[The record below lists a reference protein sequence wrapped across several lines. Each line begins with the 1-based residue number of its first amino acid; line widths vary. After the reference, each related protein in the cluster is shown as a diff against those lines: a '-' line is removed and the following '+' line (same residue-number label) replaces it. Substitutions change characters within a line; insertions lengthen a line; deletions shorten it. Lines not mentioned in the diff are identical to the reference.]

1 MCTLLSFKKFDSTI
15 TPLSAKSPQLAESA
29 DKLMLKCVE
38 VLTIIGRCWSEQWTN
53 SLHSKLSIEY
63 GLSGFIFD
71 ETMFDFPVKI
81 LFSVSGV
88 LQPPTTTQLDQQQSN
103 LKKGCL
109 SKQKASK
116 NSTSFT
122 TFQHPKLL
130 LLQN

>member
-1 MCTLLSFKKFDSTI
+1 MDILRGATLKLLEELFKVQRASSLHWLFVLIGCVVEDSTI

-81 LFSVSGV
+81 LF
-88 LQPPTTTQLDQQQSN
+88 LFLEFFN
-103 LKKGCL
+103 
-109 SKQKASK
+109 
-116 NSTSFT
+116 
-122 TFQHPKLL
+122 L
-130 LLQN
+130 LLQHN